1 MSYNEY
7 VEDNIVTRKKD
18 IKERREE
25 QIYKAALEVFSKDGY
40 YKADMDLVAQ
50 KAKIGKGT
58 VYRYF
63 ESKKNLFVSLV
74 EWGLNQLKDEILTS
88 IEGIDDEIERINTA
102 LEVYFNFYKNHKGF
116 YRILIYE
123 KYNFMDEIAKKFKEK
138 YFAHL
143 HIIEN
148 VFHQGIQK
156 GVFKNI
162 DTRST
167 AIALIGMTDA
177 VLFKWLFENKS
188 SYFDNE
194 LAALQEIFFK
204 GILVKKEKD

>member
-194 LAALQEIFFK
+194 LAALQEIFFT